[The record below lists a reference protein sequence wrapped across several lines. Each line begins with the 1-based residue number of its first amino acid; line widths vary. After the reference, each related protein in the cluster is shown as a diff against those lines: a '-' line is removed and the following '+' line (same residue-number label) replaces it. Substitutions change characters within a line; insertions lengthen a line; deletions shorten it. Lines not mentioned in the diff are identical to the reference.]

1 MNQEDVGLLELPK
14 FGYRFVGNSYSGR
27 FSLLVYLE
35 RLCLPDCIGLNEIR
49 RKADERLMERLIEL
63 ESGELQRVTLS
74 LNTVQM
80 YTLKSLLKFEFW
92 TQSANHREAEPF
104 PSVQCWTSSPIW
116 KFQRVAGEKKC
127 EKQQN
132 LGRNSS
138 FSGKTFHMSVNIERI
153 MSTMQFKIEK
163 TIRRSKRRV

>member
-1 MNQEDVGLLELPK
+1 MGLLELPK

-80 YTLKSLLKFEFW
+80 YTLKSLLKFEF
-92 TQSANHREAEPF
+92 
-104 PSVQCWTSSPIW
+104 
-116 KFQRVAGEKKC
+116 
-127 EKQQN
+127 
-132 LGRNSS
+132 
-138 FSGKTFHMSVNIERI
+138 
-153 MSTMQFKIEK
+153 
-163 TIRRSKRRV
+163 